1 MIWPIKIPIPRVL
14 GVGYRRLI
22 DGVEHLLGFGP
33 LDFEGPIWGGNSDG
47 TRQNAV
53 TETGVTDAAKSVP
66 APDVAP
72 SGPGVPSA
80 PASSEAT
87 TTVNGSGSGSTADAE
102 MTAKQRI
109 RDKEKGIPRHF
120 KLGLVTAPP
129 AGVLLLLAS
138 TCITGRTV
146 REGIVAEPI
155 RPFDV
160 MILFLSF
167 AYIALS
173 LDQVGLLRYLAF
185 LVAKKATDHTAAV
198 ETPSATP
205 GATPG
210 QTPGPS
216 GRATPTNSAIAPGA
230 TAVETASS
238 ETVAAGEGSGRAR
251 RRKGKS
257 AQPVFAALYALFI
270 FISAVAGNDP
280 IVLSGTPFVAYFS
293 RTSGSPAEPYAFM
306 EIYAAN
312 LASAILVSSNPT
324 NLVLSAAFGLSFLQY
339 SAWMV
344 LPTLAAAVVLY
355 PVIALQYRAQLR
367 RAIRP
372 PDVDPRSALVDP
384 AGAVWASTVFI
395 LAVVVLVVLSATGQL
410 HGAAGVWSVAAPA
423 AVLVALRDM
432 WHDWRHRGQ
441 RGKDVELDDLGQ
453 SGQNGASGERGERGV
468 GQAGECTCSNGE
480 RRSYEEEEKED
491 EEDVDGELELHIV
504 RPVMKRGMRRRLSS
518 RVCRSRPSP
527 AALAPL
533 APLTPLAPLEAS
545 TSAVMPSTPSA
556 STATVTPGSSS
567 GLGTSI
573 PTPASSS
580 TAACNIPRRRRR
592 RRRRPRH
599 HPIHWFRRTFPTVS
613 SIVPRLPFPL
623 VLFALS
629 FFILV
634 RSLETWIGIW
644 ARWWAI
650 YVARTGL
657 AGAIF
662 MLALLS
668 VVGSN
673 FCGTNIGSA
682 VLWQQVLVEWKRAA
696 RAEGGDV
703 DQRILYASMLTLATG
718 CNYGAYSFT
727 FSASLAGLLWKDLLF
742 ARGIRVRIGQ
752 FCVNN
757 LVPLSVTMLVSC
769 LIIAAEVCVML

>member
-1 MIWPIKIPIPRVL
+1 ML
-14 GVGYRRLI
+14 GVGYRRLV
-22 DGVEHLLGFGP
+22 DGAEHLLGFGP
-33 LDFEGPIWGGNSDG
+33 LDHEGPVWGGNSDG

-53 TETGVTDAAKSVP
+53 SDTGVTDAADPPPP
-66 APDVAP
+66 ANAP
-72 SGPGVPSA
+72 AAQPGVPAA
-80 PASSEAT
+80 PSEVT
-87 TTVNGSGSGSTADAE
+87 TAVNGSGSTADPALTDKE
-102 MTAKQRI
+102 KKRD
-109 RDKEKGIPRHF
+109 RDKEAGIPRHF

-185 LVAKKATDHTAAV
+185 LVAKKATDRTA
-198 ETPSATP
+198 SID
-205 GATPG
+205 TPG
-210 QTPGPS
+210 QTPGPTPGPS
-216 GRATPTNSAIAPGA
+216 GRATPTNRIDPAP
-230 TAVETASS
+230 TAVE
-238 ETVAAGEGSGRAR
+238 AAPIGEAVEGEER
-251 RRKGKS
+251 RQAQRRKKGKS
-257 AQPVFAALYALFI
+257 AQPVFAALYGLFI
-270 FISAVAGNDP
+270 FISALAGNDP

-324 NLVLSAAFGLSFLQY
+324 NLVLSAAFGLSFLKY

-355 PVIALQYRAQLR
+355 PVIALQYRSQLR
-367 RAIRP
+367 QPIRP

-384 AGAVWASTVFI
+384 AGAVWASVVFI

-423 AVLVALRDM
+423 AVVVALRDM
-432 WHDWRHRGQ
+432 WHDWRHRGH
-441 RGKDVELDDLGQ
+441 RGKDIELDDLRNAH
-453 SGQNGASGERGERGV
+453 SASGECVCGSRESGLGETGD
-468 GQAGECTCSNGE
+468 
-480 RRSYEEEEKED
+480 RRSYGEEEKED
-491 EEDVDGELELHIV
+491 TEDVDGELELHLV
-504 RPVMKRGMRRRLSS
+504 RPVMKPGMRRRLSS

-527 AALAPL
+527 SAI
-533 APLTPLAPLEAS
+533 TPLSESSAAS
-545 TSAVMPSTPSA
+545 TGVATSAASTPTLAQTPGPSTPIP
-556 STATVTPGSSS
+556 TAGPSTVT
-567 GLGTSI
+567 T
-573 PTPASSS
+573 TPA
-580 TAACNIPRRRRR
+580 ANITRRGRQRRW
-592 RRRRPRH
+592 
-599 HPIHWFRRTFPTVS
+599 HPLHWFRRTFPTVS
-613 SIVPRLPFPL
+613 SIIPRLPFGL

-650 YVARTGL
+650 YVDRTGL

-673 FCGTNIGSA
+673 LLGTNIGCA
-682 VLWQQVLVEWKRAA
+682 VTLQGVLTEWVKR
-696 RAEGGDV
+696 ESQV
-703 DQRILYASMLTLATG
+703 DQRVLFASMLTLATG

-752 FCVNN
+752 FCLNN
-757 LVPLSVTMLVSC
+757 LVPLFVTMLVSC

>member
-1 MIWPIKIPIPRVL
+1 MIWPIKIPIPRRL
-14 GVGYRRLI
+14 GVAYRGLI
-22 DGVEHLLGFGP
+22 DSVHDVLGFGP
-33 LDFEGPIWGGNSDG
+33 LDEERIWGGNSDG
-47 TRQNAV
+47 TRQDAV
-53 TETGVTDAAKSVP
+53 GETGITDGHTSPTTNASADAGGASSPKASSAAA
-66 APDVAP
+66 APL
-72 SGPGVPSA
+72 PSA
-80 PASSEAT
+80 GNMAATAGTGSS
-87 TTVNGSGSGSTADAE
+87 TVNTVDTAGTLDAPVLSD
-102 MTAKQRI
+102 KQLR
-109 RDKEKGIPRHF
+109 RRKDKAAGIPRHF

-185 LVAKKATDHTAAV
+185 LVAKKATDRSKAL
-198 ETPSATP
+198 E
-205 GATPG
+205 TPG
-210 QTPGPS
+210 QTPGQS
-216 GRATPTNSAIAPGA
+216 GTATPTAPSTGPSGTSTLPTSTDDTLASPLSGSATPQ
-230 TAVETASS
+230 
-238 ETVAAGEGSGRAR
+238 
-251 RRKGKS
+251 RRKKGHS

-270 FISAVAGNDP
+270 FISALAGNDP

-306 EIYAAN
+306 EMYAAN

-324 NLVLSAAFGLSFLQY
+324 NLVLSAAFGLSFLEY

-355 PVIALQYRAQLR
+355 PLLAVQYRPQLR
-367 RAIRP
+367 QPIRP

-384 AGAVWASTVFI
+384 FGAVWASVVFI
-395 LAVVVLVVLSATGQL
+395 LAVIVLVVLSATGQL

-432 WHDWRHRGQ
+432 WHDWRHRGE
-441 RGKDVELDDLGQ
+441 RDIELDDLR
-453 SGQNGASGERGERGV
+453 SGERGGTECECDDRGRKR
-468 GQAGECTCSNGE
+468 GRQDEDE
-480 RRSYEEEEKED
+480 KDKDEEEG
-491 EEDVDGELELHIV
+491 DGQELELHFV
-504 RPVMKRGMRRRLSS
+504 RPVMQPGMRRRVWS
-518 RVCRSRPSP
+518 RVCQARASRAVAGLTSSATPGSNSAP
-527 AALAPL
+527 A
-533 APLTPLAPLEAS
+533 S
-545 TSAVMPSTPSA
+545 
-556 STATVTPGSSS
+556 STATAAPATVPTAPGHTRT
-567 GLGTSI
+567 TSTRADAGS
-573 PTPASSS
+573 PTN
-580 TAACNIPRRRRR
+580 TAGKLRRRR
-592 RRRRPRH
+592 

-613 SIVPRLPFPL
+613 SILPRLPFPL

-634 RSLETWIGIW
+634 RSLDTWIGIW

-650 YVARTGL
+650 YVSRTGL

-673 FCGTNIGSA
+673 VLGTNIGCA
-682 VLWQQVLVEWKRAA
+682 VTLLGVVEEWR
-696 RAEGGDV
+696 
-703 DQRILYASMLTLATG
+703 QRERPEQRVLYASMLTLATG
-718 CNYGAYSFT
+718 CNYGAFSFT

-757 LVPLSVTMLVSC
+757 ILPLIVTMLVSC
-769 LIIAAEVCVML
+769 LIIAAEVCIML

>member
-1 MIWPIKIPIPRVL
+1 MIWPIKIPIPRVF
-14 GVGYRRLI
+14 GVGYRRLV
-22 DGVEHLLGFGP
+22 DGVEHLLGFGA
-33 LDFEGPIWGGNSDG
+33 LDHEGPIWGGNSDG
-47 TRQNAV
+47 TRQNTV
-53 TETGVTDAAKSVP
+53 SDTGMTDAAEALPPVDAP
-66 APDVAP
+66 AAQ
-72 SGPGVPSA
+72 PGVTAA
-80 PASSEAT
+80 PSEAT
-87 TTVNGSGSGSTADAE
+87 TAVNGSGSTTDAVLTDKE
-102 MTAKQRI
+102 KKRA
-109 RDKEKGIPRHF
+109 RDKEAGIPRHF

-185 LVAKKATDHTAAV
+185 LVAKKATDRTA
-198 ETPSATP
+198 SID
-205 GATPG
+205 TPG
-210 QTPGPS
+210 QTPGSTPGPS
-216 GRATPTNSAIAPGA
+216 GRATPTGASAPVA
-230 TAVETASS
+230 TAVDAVSS
-238 ETVAAGEGSGRAR
+238 GAVAEGEEGGQAQR
-251 RRKGKS
+251 RKKGKS
-257 AQPVFAALYALFI
+257 AQPVFAALYGLFI

-324 NLVLSAAFGLSFLQY
+324 NLVLSAAFGLSFLEY

-355 PVIALQYRAQLR
+355 PVIALQYRSQLR
-367 RAIRP
+367 QPIRP

-384 AGAVWASTVFI
+384 AGAVWASVVFI

-441 RGKDVELDDLGQ
+441 RGKDIELDDLR
-453 SGQNGASGERGERGV
+453 NGHSASGECVCGSRESGTRD
-468 GQAGECTCSNGE
+468 NGS

-491 EEDVDGELELHIV
+491 AEDVDGELELHLV
-504 RPVMKRGMRRRLSS
+504 RPVMKPGMRRRLSS

-527 AALAPL
+527 AAI
-533 APLTPLAPLEAS
+533 TPLPESSAAATGVAPSAAS
-545 TSAVMPSTPSA
+545 TPTLAQTPAPGTPIPAGIGPST
-556 STATVTPGSSS
+556 VTRTTTGNNS
-567 GLGTSI
+567 
-573 PTPASSS
+573 
-580 TAACNIPRRRRR
+580 RRGRQRRW
-592 RRRRPRH
+592 
-599 HPIHWFRRTFPTVS
+599 HPLHWFRRTFPTVS
-613 SIVPRLPFPL
+613 SIFPRLPFGL

-650 YVARTGL
+650 YVDRTGL

-673 FCGTNIGSA
+673 LLGTNIGCA
-682 VLWQQVLVEWKRAA
+682 VTLQGVLTEWVKRES
-696 RAEGGDV
+696 RV
-703 DQRILYASMLTLATG
+703 DQRVLFASMLTLATG

-752 FCVNN
+752 FCLNN
-757 LVPLSVTMLVSC
+757 LVPLFVTMLVSC